1 MKILPT
7 QTRAFSCLT
16 SLPFVYSIVLFS
28 ILRSPVSFVAA
39 IPSHGVFLRPYIRV
53 QNDAWAKLLKSTC
66 KSDWEMSKL
75 VVRAGNS
82 PGGIPRREDES
93 KNYTHGW

>member
-66 KSDWEMSKL
+66 ESDWEMSKI
-75 VVRAGNS
+75 
-82 PGGIPRREDES
+82 GGKSRELTRRDSQEGGRER
-93 KNYTHGW
+93 KAHT